1 MSTTVLADRNLVAD
15 FMAVLVRH
23 HHISSA
29 QLLGN
34 GRWEVRRSADGPV
47 EPLSGEQAEKL
58 VMDHLISEFAA
69 RGLASGDF

>member
-1 MSTTVLADRNLVAD
+1 MSTTVLADRDLVAD

-23 HHISSA
+23 HHIHRA
-29 QLLGN
+29 QLLGD
-34 GRWEVRRSADGPV
+34 GRWEVRRSAGGPV
-47 EPLSGEQAEKL
+47 ETLNGEQAEKV